1 MYIVCA
7 CVVCNTILQYCC
19 ARACPQA
26 MNQKERGDQVISS
39 SKKLF
44 DESILYIHT
53 YYTKN
58 HTSVLNIPR
67 TQTQTE
73 TDNIRDTDIGHQE
86 HKSFE

>member
-1 MYIVCA
+1 MCGVQH
-7 CVVCNTILQYCC
+7 NTTILLCTSMSS
-19 ARACPQA
+19 A